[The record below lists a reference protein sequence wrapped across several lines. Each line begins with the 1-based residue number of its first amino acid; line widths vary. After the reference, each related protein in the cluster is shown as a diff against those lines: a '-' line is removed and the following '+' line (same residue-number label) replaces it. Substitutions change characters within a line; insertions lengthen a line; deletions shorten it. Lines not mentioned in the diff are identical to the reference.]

1 MNRLSLTKLAGAWQL
16 AGKKDSALYYITL
29 ADSLPIEVS
38 VGKFVANEQGGALEG
53 LYSNFHSK
61 RSRPVKVTFEVGG
74 GEGNVVA
81 SRPQDI
87 HALDPGANQSF
98 KVKATQTRAMDWWS
112 Q

>member
-1 MNRLSLTKLAGAWQL
+1 

-61 RSRPVKVTFEVGG
+61 PSRPVKVTFELVDGK
-74 GEGNVVA
+74 GNVVA
-81 SRPQDI
+81 SLPPDI
-87 HALDPGANQSF
+87 PALAAGARQSLQL
-98 KVKATQTRAMDWWS
+98 KASYKWAIAWRFNRL
-112 Q
+112 

>member
-16 AGKKDSALYYITL
+16 AGKKDSALYYLTL

-61 RSRPVKVTFEVGG
+61 PSR
-74 GEGNVVA
+74 
-81 SRPQDI
+81 R
-87 HALDPGANQSF
+87 
-98 KVKATQTRAMDWWS
+98 
-112 Q
+112 